1 MNIELT
7 PHLPQTHT
15 KKILKKAA
23 NDKDAAC
30 LVVLVDDKKN
40 ILAAKHLADYQT
52 RIEQLIEVS
61 HFTGKACETVADY
74 ALAGDKKTAKE
85 NPVQLL
91 LVGVGCQ
98 NKLNQTVLQK
108 IAQTIYKSTQKRV
121 TSITVALGDAL
132 EADEFGQFA
141 LNLLAASYRFEKYKS
156 EQSTPVLTDIYL
168 LADHALQAN
177 LDFAESVFAG
187 QSLTRDVANEPGNI
201 CFPAFMAEQ
210 AQALAKNY
218 PDLLKVTVLGEAEM
232 AALGMG
238 CFLSV
243 SQGSTKEGQLVI
255 MEYQGK
261 SKFSADTSA
270 PFAKTDTKSNTKA
283 TTNAA
288 KVTSGLKAITDKLPL
303 KGAGKKADTANNTDT
318 NTVNADAPI
327 VLVGKGVTFD
337 SGGISIKPGA
347 AMDEMKF
354 DMGGAASVLGTIKAL
369 CESRLP
375 INVVGALACAENMPS
390 GDATR
395 PGDIV
400 KAMNGKSVEIL
411 NTDAEG
417 RLVLCDTLCYVQRYN
432 PAAIIDVATLTGACV
447 VALGHVRSAVFS
459 NDEDVLFALENASAQ
474 SGDLIWHMPLDDAY
488 QPQIDSPIADIQNI
502 GGKAAGA
509 VTAACF
515 LARFIEDGQ
524 AWAHLDIAGTAWNS
538 GADKAA
544 TGRPVP
550 LFMQY
555 LKNSANM
562 G

>member
-1 MNIELT
+1 MNIKLT
-7 PHLPQTHT
+7 QTLPKTHT
-15 KKILKKAA
+15 QKILKKEAKS
-23 NDKDAAC
+23 KDAAC

-40 ILAAKHLADYQT
+40 ILAKSVISDYQT

-61 HFTGKACETVADY
+61 HFNGKACETVADY
-74 ALAGDKKTAKE
+74 ALAGDKKTTKQ

-91 LVGVGCQ
+91 LVGVGSLD
-98 NKLNQTVLQK
+98 KLSQSGLQK
-108 IAQTIYKSTQKRV
+108 IANTIYQSTQKRV
-121 TSITVALGDAL
+121 DSITVALDDAL
-132 EADEFGQFA
+132 EDNQFGQFA
-141 LNLLAASYRFEKYKS
+141 LNLLAASYRFDKYKS
-156 EQSTPVLTDIYL
+156 EQKTPVLTDIYL
-168 LADHALQAN
+168 LADKSLQETLA
-177 LDFAESVFAG
+177 FAQAVFAG

-201 CFPAFMAEQ
+201 CFPAYMAEQ
-210 AQALAKNY
+210 AQELAKTY
-218 PDLLKVTVLGEAEM
+218 PDLLNVTVLGEDEM
-232 AALGMG
+232 SALGMD
-238 CFLSV
+238 CFLAV
-243 SQGSTKEGQLVI
+243 AQGSTKEGKLVL

-261 SKFSADTSA
+261 SAFSANANNASNATNSA
-270 PFAKTDTKSNTKA
+270 KA
-283 TTNAA
+283 TG
-288 KVTSGLKAITDKLPL
+288 GLKALADKLPT
-303 KGAGKKADTANNTDT
+303 KKASKKASKNSDTTTDVAND
-318 NTVNADAPI
+318 DAPI

-354 DMGGAASVLGTIKAL
+354 DMGGSASVLGTIKAL
-369 CESRLP
+369 CEARLP

-417 RLVLCDTLCYVQRYN
+417 RLVLADTLCYVQRYQ
-432 PAAIIDVATLTGACV
+432 PKTIIDVATLTGACV

-459 NDEDVLFALENASAQ
+459 NDEDVLFDLENASNL
-474 SGDLIWHMPLDDAY
+474 SGDLIWHMPMDDEY
-488 QPQIDSPIADIQNI
+488 QAQLDSPIADMQNI
-502 GGKAAGA
+502 GGKGAGS

-515 LARFIEDGQ
+515 LSRFVEEGQ

-538 GADKAA
+538 GKDKAA

-555 LKNSANM
+555 LKNSVTMA
-562 G
+562 

>member
-1 MNIELT
+1 MNIKLT
-7 PHLPQTHT
+7 QQLPKTHT
-15 KKILKKAA
+15 QKILKKEAK
-23 NDKDAAC
+23 DKDEAC

-40 ILAAKHLADYQT
+40 ILAESALTDYKT

-61 HFTGKACETVADY
+61 HFNGKACETVADY
-74 ALAGDKKTAKE
+74 ALAGDKKTAKQ

-91 LVGVGCQ
+91 LVGVG
-98 NKLNQTVLQK
+98 NVDKLNNTVLQK
-108 IAQTIYKSTQKRV
+108 IAKTIYDSTQKRV
-121 TSITVALGDAL
+121 ASITVALGDTL
-132 EADEFGQFA
+132 EENQFGQFA
-141 LNLLAASYRFEKYKS
+141 LNLLAASYRFDKYKS
-156 EQSTPVLTDIYL
+156 EQTTPILTDIYV
-168 LADHALQAN
+168 LADAALESA
-177 LDFAESVFAG
+177 LDFAQSVFAG

-201 CFPAFMAEQ
+201 CFPAYMAEQ
-210 AQALAKNY
+210 AEALAKTY
-218 PDLLKVTVLGEAEM
+218 PDLLKVTVLGEDEM
-232 AALGMG
+232 AELGMD
-238 CFLSV
+238 CFLAV
-243 SQGSTKEGQLVI
+243 AQGSTKEGKLVL

-261 SKFSADTSA
+261 SKFGA
-270 PFAKTDTKSNTKA
+270 KA
-283 TTNAA
+283 TTSSA
-288 KVTSGLKAITDKLPL
+288 KVSGGLKALADKIPTKLPN
-303 KGAGKKADTANNTDT
+303 KKSAKNADKDSADNVQA
-318 NTVNADAPI
+318 VNDDAPI

-354 DMGGAASVLGTIKAL
+354 DMGGSAAVLGTIKAL
-369 CESRLP
+369 CEARLP

-417 RLVLCDTLCYVQRYN
+417 RLVLADTLCYVQRYQ
-432 PAAIIDVATLTGACV
+432 PKAIIDVATLTGACV

-459 NDEDVLFALENASAQ
+459 NDEDVLFELENASMQ
-474 SGDLIWHMPLDDAY
+474 SGDLIWHMPMDDAY
-488 QPQIDSPIADIQNI
+488 QSQLDSPIADMQNI
-502 GGKAAGA
+502 GGKGAGA

-515 LARFIEDGQ
+515 LSRFVEEGQ

-538 GADKAA
+538 GKEKAA

-555 LKNSANM
+555 LKNSI
-562 G
+562 

>member
-1 MNIELT
+1 MNIKLT
-7 PHLPQTHT
+7 EHLPKTHT
-15 KKILKKAA
+15 KKILKKEA
-23 NDKDAAC
+23 NDKDSAC

-40 ILAAKHLADYQT
+40 VLAQAALSEYQE

-61 HFTGKACETVADY
+61 HFKGKACETVTDY
-74 ALAGDKKTAKE
+74 ALAGDKKTTKQ
-85 NPVQLL
+85 NPLQLL
-91 LVGVGCQ
+91 LVGVGSVD
-98 NKLNQTVLQK
+98 KLNNTILQK
-108 IAQTIYKSTQKRV
+108 IAKTIYQSTQKRV
-121 TSITVALGDAL
+121 TSITVALSDSL
-132 EADEFGQFA
+132 EENEFGQFA
-141 LNLLAASYRFEKYKS
+141 LNLLAATYRFDKYKS
-156 EQSTPVLTDIYL
+156 EQATSMLTDIYL
-168 LADHALQAN
+168 LADSALQPA
-177 LDFAESVFAG
+177 LDFAESIFMG

-201 CFPAFMAEQ
+201 CFPAYMAEQ
-210 AQALAKNY
+210 AQALAKAHS
-218 PDLLKVTVLGEAEM
+218 DVLKVTVLGEDEM
-232 AALGMG
+232 SALGMG
-238 CFLSV
+238 CFLAV
-243 SQGSTKEGQLVI
+243 SQGSVKEGKLVI

-261 SKFSADTSA
+261 SSFGAKNLSS
-270 PFAKTDTKSNTKA
+270 AKTSNS
-283 TTNAA
+283 AA
-288 KVTSGLKAITDKLPL
+288 KVSDGIKAIADKLPL
-303 KGAGKKADTANNTDT
+303 KNSGKKSNNTADK
-318 NTVNADAPI
+318 NAEADDNAPI

-354 DMGGAASVLGTIKAL
+354 DMGGSAAVLGTMKAL

-417 RLVLCDTLCYVQRYN
+417 RLVLADTLCYVQKHYQ
-432 PAAIIDVATLTGACV
+432 PKAIIDVATLTGACV

-459 NDEDVLFALENASAQ
+459 NDEDTLFALENASNQ
-474 SGDLIWHMPLDDAY
+474 SGDLIWHMPMDDEY
-488 QPQIDSPIADIQNI
+488 QSQLDSPIADMQNI
-502 GGKAAGA
+502 GGKGGGA

-515 LARFIEDGQ
+515 LSRFVEDSQ

-538 GADKAA
+538 GSDKAA

-555 LKNSANM
+555 LKNCADVK
-562 G
+562 